1 MVKRILI
8 AIAFV
13 ICWSSGFVGS
23 LLAGESASP
32 AGLLAWRYLATAA
45 LLGVVVAGL
54 RAAGGA
60 AQLLVPQLTRTDVAH
75 QIVIGVLSHVIFLGA
90 VFSASDAGID
100 PGITSL
106 VCALQPLIVAAVS
119 ARLWGDAFNGRMAAG
134 LGLGLVAVGLAAG
147 AIDFSKTALL
157 GLLLPPVALLGLSAS
172 ALLERVWNPRAS
184 IVQALAIQT
193 ATGAVVFTAVASL
206 TGQMEVSVNADF
218 VWAMIWLVFLS
229 GIGGY
234 AAYTACLRVI
244 GPTNTSVLL
253 FLTPPVTS
261 LWTWLMFGHSVGV
274 GQMFGMLLGLLAV
287 VLTVSG
293 QRKPKRSAT

>member
-1 MVKRILI
+1 M
-8 AIAFV
+8 
-13 ICWSSGFVGS
+13 
-23 LLAGESASP
+23 
-32 AGLLAWRYLATAA
+32 
-45 LLGVVVAGL
+45 
-54 RAAGGA
+54 
-60 AQLLVPQLTRTDVAH
+60 
-75 QIVIGVLSHVIFLGA
+75 
-90 VFSASDAGID
+90 
-100 PGITSL
+100 
-106 VCALQPLIVAAVS
+106 
-119 ARLWGDAFNGRMAAG
+119 
-134 LGLGLVAVGLAAG
+134 VAVGLAAG
-147 AIDFSKTALL
+147 GIDFSTTALV

-172 ALLERVWNPRAS
+172 ALLERAWNPRAS

-218 VWAMIWLVFLS
+218 VWAMLWLIFLS

-274 GQMFGMLLGLLAV
+274 GQMFGMFLGVLAV

-293 QRKPKRSAT
+293 QRTPKRSAA

>member
-1 MVKRILI
+1 MKRILI

-23 LLAGESASP
+23 LLAGDSASP
-32 AGLLAWRYLATAA
+32 AGLLAWRYFATAV
-45 LLGVVVAGL
+45 LLGAVVAGL
-54 RAAGGA
+54 RVAGGSA
-60 AQLLVPQLTRTDVAH
+60 RSLVPQLTRTDVAH
-75 QIVIGVLSHVIFLGA
+75 QIVIGVLSHAIFLGA
-90 VFSASDAGID
+90 VFAASDAGID

-106 VCALQPLIVAAVS
+106 VCALQPLIVAALS
-119 ARLWGDAFNGRMAAG
+119 SRMWGDIFNGRMAAG

-147 AIDFSKTALL
+147 SIDFSTTALV

-172 ALLERVWNPRAS
+172 ALLERAWNPRAS

-193 ATGAVVFTAVASL
+193 ATGAVVFTSVATF
-206 TGQMEVSVNADF
+206 TGQMGVHVNADF
-218 VWAMIWLVFLS
+218 IWAMVWLIFLS

-261 LWTWLMFGHSVGV
+261 LWTWLIFGHSVGV

>member
-1 MVKRILI
+1 MKRILI

-45 LLGVVVAGL
+45 LLGVVVSGL
-54 RAAGGA
+54 RVAGGA
-60 AQLLVPQLTRTDVAH
+60 AQSLVPQLTRTDVAH
-75 QIVIGVLSHVIFLGA
+75 QIVIGVLSHAIFLGA

-147 AIDFSKTALL
+147 AIDLSKTALL

-193 ATGAVVFTAVASL
+193 TTGAVVFTAVASL
-206 TGQMEVSVNADF
+206 TGQMEVSVNEDF

-261 LWTWLMFGHSVGV
+261 LWTWLMFGHPIGI
-274 GQMFGMLLGLLAV
+274 GQMSGMALGLLAV

-293 QRKPKRSAT
+293 QRRQERSTG

>member
-1 MVKRILI
+1 MKKILI

-23 LLAGESASP
+23 LLAGDSASP

-45 LLGVVVAGL
+45 ILGAAVVGL
-54 RAAGGA
+54 RVAGGA
-60 AQLLVPQLTRTDVAH
+60 AQSLVPQLTRTDVAH
-75 QIVIGVLSHVIFLGA
+75 QIVIGVLSHAIFLGA
-90 VFSASDAGID
+90 VFSASDVGID

-119 ARLWGDAFNGRMAAG
+119 ARLWSDPFSGRMAAG

-147 AIDFSKTALL
+147 AIDFSATAFL
-157 GLLLPPVALLGLSAS
+157 GLLLPPAALLGLSTS
-172 ALLERVWNPRAS
+172 ALLERAWNPRAS

-193 ATGAVVFTAVASL
+193 ATGAVVFTAMATF
-206 TGQMEVSVNADF
+206 TGQMGVQVNEDF
-218 VWAMIWLVFLS
+218 TWAMLWLIFLS

-261 LWTWLMFGHSVGV
+261 LWTWLMFGHPVGI
-274 GQMFGMLLGLLAV
+274 GQITGMLLGILAV
-287 VLTVSG
+287 TLTVRG
-293 QRKPKRSAT
+293 KRSQERSAG